1 MYDGETSAGRWVV
14 GWLGEMEMQ
23 LLGEV
28 EDDGDDATARYVL
41 HLNLLLLFFQC
52 FVLLIS
58 ASFFSPSGFGE
69 AKCFWVSG
77 GFDE

>member
-1 MYDGETSAGRWVV
+1 MV
-14 GWLGEMEMQ
+14 GWLGELEMQ
-23 LLGEV
+23 PLGEV

-41 HLNLLLLFFQC
+41 HLNLLLLCFQC

-58 ASFFSPSGFGE
+58 ASFFSSSGFGE